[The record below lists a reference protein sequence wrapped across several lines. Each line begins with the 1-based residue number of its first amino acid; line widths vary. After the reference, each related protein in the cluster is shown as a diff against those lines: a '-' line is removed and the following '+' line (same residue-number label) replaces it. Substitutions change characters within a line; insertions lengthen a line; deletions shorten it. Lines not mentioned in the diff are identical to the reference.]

1 MMLMDSSFYTGK
13 VVDRYR
19 AFKGERWSAG
29 SHIYAYNLCKN
40 RQILKFFSNKEG
52 KGTMKRKRI

>member
-13 VVDRYR
+13 MVDRYR
-19 AFKGERWSAG
+19 AFKDERWSAR

-40 RQILKFFSNKEG
+40 RQVLKFFL
-52 KGTMKRKRI
+52 